1 MLRLSIAYLRDRP
14 FTTLL
19 NIILLGLA
27 TATLI
32 ILVTVSTQLGTRIEK
47 DARGIDLVVGA
58 KGSPLQLILS
68 SIYQVDAPTGNIPA
82 GTVDLLRRNPSV
94 AQVIPMALGDN
105 FRGFRIVGTEAAYL
119 DLYGAGLAS
128 GKMNVKEGEAL
139 LGADVARV
147 TGATLGQQFV
157 GSHGL
162 GSGEGAGQHEHDP
175 MTTVGILKP
184 TGTVIDRLIIVSV
197 PTVWHMHGIDHDHD
211 GEHKQG
217 KHEDGEAHAHEKG
230 HDHGDEAKPDVNDLA
245 TGGERAE
252 MQADVTA
259 LLVKYRN
266 AMGAVSVPSLINAQ
280 AGMQAAV
287 PAIET
292 TRLLSFL
299 GVGLDAI
306 EMLGWL
312 IAFTGG
318 LAIFVALLNALD
330 AREKDLALLRVMGA
344 TKGSIF
350 GTILVEGLL
359 TAALGA
365 VLGVLLG
372 HGVIAAAAATSP
384 RLQELG
390 LNAYVFHPAELAI
403 VGAVLSIGIL
413 AAFIPAIRLF
423 RVDLTQI
430 LARAA

>member
-32 ILVTVSTQLGTRIEK
+32 IIVTVSTQLGTRIEK
-47 DARGIDLVVGA
+47 DAQGVDLVVGA

-82 GTVDLLRRNPSV
+82 GTVDVLRRNPSV
-94 AQVIPMALGDN
+94 AQVIPLALGDN
-105 FRGFRIVGTEAAYL
+105 FRGFRIVGTEPAYL
-119 DLYGAGLAS
+119 DLYGARLAS
-128 GKMNVKEGEAL
+128 GKINGKEGEAVI
-139 LGADVARV
+139 GADVARI

-162 GSGEGAGQHEHDP
+162 GSGEGAGQHESEP
-175 MTTVGILKP
+175 MTTAGILKP

-197 PTVWHMHGIDHDHD
+197 PTVWHMHGIGHDHD
-211 GEHKQG
+211 GEHKEG
-217 KHEDGEAHAHEKG
+217 KNHIHEDAT
-230 HDHGDEAKPDVNDLA
+230 KPDVNDLA
-245 TGGERAE
+245 TGAERIE

-259 LLVKYRN
+259 LLVRYRN

-344 TKGSIF
+344 TKASIF

-365 VLGVLLG
+365 ILGVILG
-372 HGVIAAAAATSP
+372 HSVIAAAAATSP

-390 LNAYVFHPAELAI
+390 LNAFAFHPAELAI
-403 VGAVLSIGIL
+403 IAAVLGIGIL
-413 AAFIPAIRLF
+413 AALIPAIRLF
-423 RVDLTQI
+423 RVELTEI

>member
-1 MLRLSIAYLRDRP
+1 MLGLSIAYLRDRP

-19 NIILLGLA
+19 NIILLSLA

-82 GTVDLLRRNPSV
+82 GTVDVLRRNPAV
-94 AQVIPMALGDN
+94 AQVIPLALGDN

-119 DLYGAGLAS
+119 DLYGATLAS
-128 GKMNVKEGEAL
+128 GALNEKEGEAII
-139 LGADVARV
+139 GAEVARV
-147 TGATLGQQFV
+147 TGAKLGQQFV

-162 GSGEGAGQHEHDP
+162 GSGEGAGQHESEP

-211 GEHKQG
+211 AEHK
-217 KHEDGEAHAHEKG
+217 DGEAHAH
-230 HDHGDEAKPDVNDLA
+230 DHADEPQPDVNDLA
-245 TGGERAE
+245 TGGERTE

-365 VLGVLLG
+365 VLGVILG
-372 HGVIAAAAATSP
+372 HGVIAAATATSP

-390 LNAYVFHPAELAI
+390 LNAFAFHPAELAI
-403 VGAVLSIGIL
+403 IGAVLGIGIL
-413 AAFIPAIRLF
+413 AALIPAIRLF

>member
-82 GTVDLLRRNPSV
+82 GTVDVLRRNPSV

-105 FRGFRIVGTEAAYL
+105 FRGFRIVGTEPAYL
-119 DLYGAGLAS
+119 DLYGATLAS
-128 GKMNVKEGEAL
+128 GKLNGGEGEAL
-139 LGADVARV
+139 LGADVARK
-147 TGATLGQQFV
+147 TGATLGQKFV

-162 GSGEGAGQHEHDP
+162 GSGEGAGQHEDAP

-184 TGTVIDRLIIVSV
+184 TGTVVDRLIIVSME
-197 PTVWHMHGIDHDHD
+197 TVWHTHGIEHDHDHEGGMKEGGHKEGAHKEGEDHDHD
-211 GEHKQG
+211 
-217 KHEDGEAHAHEKG
+217 HAAEVK
-230 HDHGDEAKPDVNDLA
+230 AAPDVNDLA
-245 TGGERAE
+245 TGGERTA

-365 VLGVLLG
+365 ALGIILG
-372 HGVIAAAAATSP
+372 HGVIGAAAAASP
-384 RLQELG
+384 RL
-390 LNAYVFHPAELAI
+390 
-403 VGAVLSIGIL
+403 
-413 AAFIPAIRLF
+413 
-423 RVDLTQI
+423 
-430 LARAA
+430 

>member
-105 FRGFRIVGTEAAYL
+105 FRGFRIVGTEPAYL
-119 DLYGAGLAS
+119 DLYGATLAS
-128 GKMNVKEGEAL
+128 GKMNMKEGEAL
-139 LGADVARV
+139 IGADVARL

-175 MTTVGILKP
+175 MTMVGILKP
-184 TGTVIDRLIIVSV
+184 TGTVVDRLIIVSV
-197 PTVWHMHGIDHDHD
+197 PTVWHMHGIEHDHD
-211 GEHKQG
+211 AEHK
-217 KHEDGEAHAHEKG
+217 EGEAHVHEEG
-230 HDHGDEAKPDVNDLA
+230 HDHTEEAQPDVNDLA
-245 TGGERAE
+245 TGGERTE

-365 VLGVLLG
+365 ILGVILG

-390 LNAYVFHPAELAI
+390 LNAFAFHPAELAI
-403 VGAVLSIGIL
+403 IAAVLGIGIL
-413 AAFIPAIRLF
+413 AALIPAIRLF
-423 RVDLTQI
+423 RVDLTQV